1 MPKAPKTALIGVG
14 PVSQS
19 WVAKL
24 PGLRQNLG
32 PVKSVSLRISSRLVN
47 SIKAGAPTDAFE
59 AMRKSE
65 IVLIAVPDDQFP
77 CWLQQLLD
85 CGVDWIGTS
94 FIVCSK
100 TLDSSSLEALRV
112 RGASVGSL
120 DEMEAY
126 EGKRYLFEGE
136 KLALHR
142 LRRLVEE
149 EGTARIVQIR
159 AGKRLVYEAGLTF
172 AAGMI
177 FPMIAAAV
185 DTMRAAGLHTKVAE
199 GVVETAVVGT
209 LRAYLRAGRRGW
221 SGPIA
226 HSDRDELRRQYQSLF
241 EVDPALAEIYMKIAL
256 DYLVD
261 TAPGPKRPPQVS

>member
-24 PGLRQNLG
+24 PGLRHNLG
-32 PVKSVSLRISSRLVN
+32 PVKSASLRIASRLVN
-47 SIKAGAPTDAFE
+47 SIKSGVPVDSFE
-59 AMRKSE
+59 ALRKSE
-65 IVLIAVPDDQFP
+65 IILIAVPDDQFP
-77 CWLQQLLD
+77 AWLQQLLE

-94 FIVCSK
+94 FIICSK
-100 TLDSSSLEALRV
+100 TLDSASLEPLRAC
-112 RGASVGSL
+112 GASTASL

-149 EGTARIVQIR
+149 EGTARLVQIY
-159 AGKRLVYEAGLTF
+159 AGKRQVYEAGLTF
-172 AAGMI
+172 AAGMT

-185 DTMRAAGLHTKVAE
+185 DTMRAAGLHAKVAE
-199 GVVETAVVGT
+199 GVVETAVIGA

-226 HSDRDELRRQYQSLF
+226 HADRDELRKQYRSLF
-241 EVDPALAEIYMKIAL
+241 EVDPGLAEMYMKIAL
-256 DYLVD
+256 DYLVE
-261 TAPGPKRPPQVS
+261 AMPGPKRPPRVT